1 VSRYQ
6 KDKTSLDFTEARD
19 SEWQWHQLDHM
30 QVCTS
35 LQTDN
40 YASTP
45 PLCSFLCC
53 EQDSPPS
60 SLENLKSVDN
70 EAATAAASP
79 VDDSRDLQT
88 TASHRQPLISTSPG
102 TSNPSKPASR
112 DRAVSGSAAAGPGSA
127 AAAEADADADNTADD
142 VPTTADVTTSLIGKA
157 SSHVSL
163 DSYDR
168 TKNPFFTD

>member
-1 VSRYQ
+1 MP
-6 KDKTSLDFTEARD
+6 AP
-19 SEWQWHQLDHM
+19 
-30 QVCTS
+30 
-35 LQTDN
+35 
-40 YASTP
+40 P

-102 TSNPSKPASR
+102 TSKPASR

-127 AAAEADADADNTADD
+127 AAPEADADADNRADD